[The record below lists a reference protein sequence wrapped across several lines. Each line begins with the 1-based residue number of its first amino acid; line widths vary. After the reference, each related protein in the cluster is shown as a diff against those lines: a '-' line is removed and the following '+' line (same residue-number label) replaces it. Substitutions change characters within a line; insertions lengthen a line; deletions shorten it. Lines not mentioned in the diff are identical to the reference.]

1 MAILDWNENIDKQC
15 TSMSLVEDPR
25 YSCRRTEKRVLT
37 REKREYTRDIWN
49 LVKEHLF
56 YA

>member
-25 YSCRRTEKRVLT
+25 YPCRRTEKHVL
-37 REKREYTRDIWN
+37 KRETRKYTRDIWN